1 MAMRRDPSVRR
12 RAFALTAGTTLLAI
26 GAPARDSF
34 DSTWQAAHFEGIE
47 RLLD

>member
-1 MAMRRDPSVRR
+1 MAMRRDPSVR
-12 RAFALTAGTTLLAI
+12 LAI